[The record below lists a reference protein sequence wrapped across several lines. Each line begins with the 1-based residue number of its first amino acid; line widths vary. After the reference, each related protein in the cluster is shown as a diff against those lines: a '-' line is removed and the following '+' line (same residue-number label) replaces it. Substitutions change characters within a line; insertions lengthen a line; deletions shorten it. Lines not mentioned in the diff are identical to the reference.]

1 MICIFVIV
9 MISGVE
15 MAANLESMMEWDI
28 NKIKQLQYKL
38 ILILVKF
45 YGKQI
50 NKLDIK
56 QLHHILKIKK

>member
-28 NKIKQLQYKL
+28 NKIK
-38 ILILVKF
+38 
-45 YGKQI
+45 
-50 NKLDIK
+50 
-56 QLHHILKIKK
+56 